1 MNIKSRS
8 GVTLVEI
15 LIGFLLIGS
24 ASVIFFQTMHR
35 FRKETAFTTENFLA
49 SSLVEKVL
57 EQCYQETELNP
68 YGLEAIGLADKN
80 GKPYNISTYVTDKE
94 TVFFARPAITEKATP
109 ELYDV
114 LKDNFNL
121 NVTSEKKDGYYELT
135 AGFEWNAKT
144 GNGQA
149 FANTR
154 ILSFTGEKEVIT
166 TFSLSEDEVR
176 KKIVEDIFNSPG
188 AALETKISS
197 IGAQKLVLSAGYIYY
212 SCVGWL
218 NSDEFKN
225 KLQQAKSLEF
235 FSKPESE
242 EFQKCTELYF
252 GMARDLLH
260 LMLSLKPRLD
270 DFNSQFS
277 FFESIPLPEKFIV
290 ASRIEK
296 AGLYYRQLRRI
307 FLNCIFKVTQRY
319 EQQLKITDNQ
329 RQQRRLIGRLFNLNR
344 ILYVNKDFSE
354 EVSPNQI
361 VYRNKDFLDDMQK
374 FFADKDPSIYR
385 MIDQEKAFIA
395 QNKLRENYFV
405 LKLTNDLFKD
415 IDEFLVVL
423 D

>member
-121 NVTSEKKDGYYELT
+121 NVTSEKKAGYYELT

-225 KLQQAKSLEF
+225 KLQQ
-235 FSKPESE
+235 KPTLDVPGMT
-242 EFQKCTELYF
+242 EFQLNENTSLGLMPVAGIRRLLGEKLPDPDKASGIPRAEIYLSIGNPEAFHQRALENGATELSP
-252 GMARDLLH
+252 
-260 LMLSLKPRLD
+260 LSLRGWGD
-270 DFNSQFS
+270 EAAYS
-277 FFESIPLPEKFIV
+277 
-290 ASRIEK
+290 
-296 AGLYYRQLRRI
+296 
-307 FLNCIFKVTQRY
+307 
-319 EQQLKITDNQ
+319 
-329 RQQRRLIGRLFNLNR
+329 
-344 ILYVNKDFSE
+344 
-354 EVSPNQI
+354 
-361 VYRNKDFLDDMQK
+361 M
-374 FFADKDPSIYR
+374 DKDGH
-385 MIDQEKAFIA
+385 
-395 QNKLRENYFV
+395 V
-405 LKLTNDLFKD
+405 LVFARSKG
-415 IDEFLVVL
+415 
-423 D
+423 